1 MNVIRTVLGDI
12 VPEEAGI
19 TLTHEHTFLNWP
31 GAEFDHRAA
40 YDHAEVVEAVGG
52 EMARSRENYHF
63 QTLVDCTPADMGR
76 NPAFMVDV
84 AKRSGMH
91 VVATTGFFCESM
103 GVPYHWRR
111 QSVDEIRDFFIRDI
125 TEGIAGTDGVRCGII
140 KIATGQDDAHP
151 APTPVGPH
159 GRHIGVFEDR
169 IIRAAALAQRE
180 LGVCI
185 TTHTDPHDWT
195 VTNIGLEQ
203 LSLLEEEGADPA
215 KVIIGHCFVASSVDD
230 MVDILRRGASVQI
243 DNIGTGWRGLD
254 DEKVVD
260 SAAKLVELGYEDQI
274 VLTFDRFFYQR
285 RGPHPFTELDP
296 GVAPKMELEY
306 MPEVFL
312 PMMRERGVGDDVFDK
327 IMRKNPARLLS
338 FDA

>member
-1 MNVIRTVLGDI
+1 MQVIRTVLGDI
-12 VPEEAGI
+12 APDQAGI

-31 GAEFDHRAA
+31 GVEFDHRSA
-40 YDHAEVVEAVGG
+40 YDHDAVVEQVGG
-52 EMARSRENYHF
+52 EMGRSRERHAF

-76 NPAFMVDV
+76 NPRFMVDV
-84 AKRSGMH
+84 SRRSGMH

-111 QSVDEIRDFFIRDI
+111 QSIDEIRDFFVRDV
-125 TEGIAGTDGVRCGII
+125 TEGMAGTEGVRCGII
-140 KIATGQDDAHP
+140 KIATGQDDANPQP
-151 APTPVGPH
+151 APLGPH
-159 GRHIGVFEDR
+159 GRRIGVYEDR
-169 IIRAAALAQRE
+169 IIRAAARAQRMV
-180 LGVCI
+180 GCCI
-185 TTHTDPHDWT
+185 TTHTEPLDWT
-195 VTNIGLEQ
+195 VTNIGLEH
-203 LSLLEEEGADPA
+203 LTLLEEEGADPT
-215 KVIIGHCFVASSVDD
+215 KVIVGHAFVAPSVDY
-230 MVDILRRGASVQI
+230 MVDILRRGASLQI

-260 SAAKLVELGYEDQI
+260 TTARLVELGYEDQL
-274 VLTFDRFFYQR
+274 VLTFDRFYYQR

-312 PMMRERGVGDDVFDK
+312 PMLRERGIGEAAIDK
-327 IMRKNPARLLS
+327 IMRRNPARLLA